1 MAKGEKT
8 GGRVAGTQNRV
19 TTSMTQAVQNTLE
32 WLQSQPKS
40 NMRDW
45 AVENPTEFYKIAAK
59 LIPTEVNASVEVVK
73 PKLPEW
79 MQNES
84 QS

>member
-19 TTSMTQAVQNTLE
+19 TTSMKQAVQNTLE